1 MMSLVMIVMS
11 SIGILTT
18 FSAIGFGL
26 YKSFSYI
33 KQKKNPVKVYIRSVV
48 YEYLKELQND

>member
-1 MMSLVMIVMS
+1 MIVMS

-33 KQKKNPVKVYIRSVV
+33 KQKKNPVKVYIQKVV